1 MYSDNPTSTLR
12 RQNAKALQE
21 ISMSLDSDVIVDRR
35 RMRRK
40 LTFWRVA
47 AVVVAIA
54 AILAVGV
61 LATPGGRQA
70 LAVSGSIARINIE
83 GLIRSDQDRAEA
95 LERLEKS
102 SAAAVIVHI
111 NPPGGPPA
119 GSEQLYDALV
129 RLKAKKPLVV
139 VVDGLAASGGYIT
152 AIAAD
157 HIVAQQTSLVGSIGV
172 LFQYPNFTDLMKT
185 VGVKVEEV
193 KSSPLKAAPNGFEP
207 TSPEA
212 RAALDALV
220 KDTYAWFR
228 GLVKDRRGMDDAGL
242 EKVADGRVFTGRQ
255 AVDLKLID
263 QLGDEKTAVSWLVAN
278 KNVKSDL
285 PVRDFKLTPRFGDL
299 TFLRTAASIALNAF
313 GLSALARQIEQAGVA
328 QAVEHL
334 GLAGM
339 LALWRP
345 IGTTLNSVIRVS
357 HASFALRPGLK
368 SPHSRL
374 SRPFRRPGNHFFA

>member
-1 MYSDNPTSTLR
+1 
-12 RQNAKALQE
+12 
-21 ISMSLDSDVIVDRR
+21 MSLDSDVIVDRR
-35 RMRRK
+35 RLRRK

-47 AVVVAIA
+47 AAVVAIA
-54 AILAVGV
+54 AIVTVGL
-61 LATPGGRQA
+61 LATPGGRQT
-70 LAVSGSIARINIE
+70 LNVSGSIARVTIE
-83 GLIRSDQDRAEA
+83 GLIRSDSERVEA
-95 LERLEKS
+95 LSRLEKS

-111 NPPGGPPA
+111 NSPGGTTS

-152 AIAAD
+152 ALAAD
-157 HIVAQQTSLVGSIGV
+157 HIVAQQTSLVGSVGV
-172 LFQYPNFTDLMKT
+172 LIQYPNFTELLKT

-220 KDTYAWFR
+220 KDTYGWFR
-228 GLVKDRRGMDDAGL
+228 ALVKERRGMDDALL

-255 AVDLKLID
+255 ALDLKLID
-263 QLGDEKTAVSWLVAN
+263 QLGDEKTAIGWLAAS

-299 TFLRTAASIALNAF
+299 TFLHTAASITLNAL
-313 GLSALARQIEQAGVA
+313 GLNSVARQIEQAGIA

-334 GLAGM
+334 GLDGM

-345 IGTTLNSVIRVS
+345 AVAN
-357 HASFALRPGLK
+357 
-368 SPHSRL
+368 
-374 SRPFRRPGNHFFA
+374 

>member
-1 MYSDNPTSTLR
+1 
-12 RQNAKALQE
+12 
-21 ISMSLDSDVIVDRR
+21 MSLDSDVIVDRR
-35 RMRRK
+35 RIRRK
-40 LTFWRVA
+40 LTFWRTA
-47 AVVVAIA
+47 AVVVAIV
-54 AILAVGV
+54 AIVTVGV
-61 LATPGGRQA
+61 LATPGGRQT
-70 LAVSGSIARINIE
+70 LTVSGSIARVTIE
-83 GLIRSDQDRAEA
+83 GLIRSDSERVEA
-95 LERLEKS
+95 LSRLEKS

-111 NPPGGPPA
+111 NSPGGTTS

-152 AIAAD
+152 ALAAD
-157 HIVAQQTSLVGSIGV
+157 HIVAQQTSLVGSVGV
-172 LFQYPNFTDLMKT
+172 LIQYPNFTELMKT

-228 GLVKDRRGMDDAGL
+228 GLVKDRRGMDDVLL
-242 EKVADGRVFTGRQ
+242 EKIADGRVFTGRQ

-263 QLGDEKTAVSWLVAN
+263 QLGDEKTAVAWLAAN
-278 KNVKSDL
+278 KNVNRDL

-299 TFLRTAASIALNAF
+299 TFLRTATSITLDAL
-313 GLSALARQIEQAGVA
+313 GLGSVARQIEQAGIA

-334 GLAGM
+334 GLDGM

-345 IGTTLNSVIRVS
+345 AGAN
-357 HASFALRPGLK
+357 
-368 SPHSRL
+368 
-374 SRPFRRPGNHFFA
+374 